1 MFVDRLYSEKP
12 SSSAGSS
19 AGVNPIDQLEAMFV
33 RFDWPYDRVAENRLA
48 VGTQG
53 KWCLYHLLFEWQPDL
68 EGFQVVSRFDFT
80 MREGLADKLD
90 RLLNLINGKT
100 WLGHFERCTDDAT
113 LLYRIGIPT
122 RGSDGIPQ
130 AILRDVIDTVLSSC
144 ECYYPAFQYVIWARR
159 SPEAALAQA
168 LLDNSRNEE
177 AASPGDGPGNNPGE
191 DPGEDFDRDRDD
203 VPDEPTG
210 GPEKSP

>member
-12 SSSAGSS
+12 SSSDSS
-19 AGVNPIDQLEAMFV
+19 DGVNPIDQLEAMFV

-100 WLGHFERCTDDAT
+100 WLGHFERCPDDAT
-113 LLYRIGIPT
+113 LLYRVGLPT
-122 RGSDGIPQ
+122 RGLGGMPQ

-168 LLDNSRNEE
+168 LLDNSRNE
-177 AASPGDGPGNNPGE
+177 AAAAAAAAAPGDDAE
-191 DPGEDFDRDRDD
+191 RDRDD
-203 VPDEPTG
+203 APDEPAGGPAG